1 MNERCVKT
9 TRRELVKYKGYI
21 AIRCV
26 AKGGQMKKHV
36 LVNCDYSL
44 AIIIGSDQGSDSK
57 VEKNC

>member
-1 MNERCVKT
+1 VNERCVKT

-36 LVNCDYSL
+36 LVNCDYR
-44 AIIIGSDQGSDSK
+44 
-57 VEKNC
+57 